1 MASSFGEQFAAIVR
15 NTSRS
20 AHAYLCDGN
29 SAAAVAWDDNSE
41 ITIRLSLRGEEI
53 WLLAGSGTLLRFV
66 AASDGEFDHEGIG
79 YVINQIL
86 HGAAIEFFGVAE
98 DTDNVN
104 FATGFEI
111 GQSQEFAGGLN
122 GSQARFRTRL
132 AGPMASA
139 ALTIL
144 E

>member
-1 MASSFGEQFAAIVR
+1 MAFSYSEQFAALVR
-15 NTSRS
+15 KTSRS
-20 AHAYLCDGN
+20 ARAYLCDGD
-29 SAAAVAWDDNSE
+29 SSAAVAWDDNSE
-41 ITIRLSLRGEEI
+41 ITIRLSLKGEEI
-53 WLLAGSGTLLRFV
+53 WLLAGSGTLLRFA
-66 AASDGEFDHEGIG
+66 AASDGEFDQEGIG

-86 HGAAIEFFGVAE
+86 HGTAIEFFGVTE
-98 DTDNVN
+98 GIDNDN

-111 GQSQEFAGGLN
+111 GPSQEFAGGLN

-139 ALTIL
+139 ALTVL